1 HSNPFIY
8 SHIFSSYFRK
18 NRLFWAFSHFQS
30 SYSSYH
36 FPNKNQYCVKT
47 IPYFTTF
54 APYYIIIY
62 VIVTS
67 FFLGGLQMKPTYKKT
82 IFACYLGYVI
92 QAIVNNFIPLLFL
105 TFQEEYEISI
115 TKITMLITLNFMI
128 QLVVD
133 LTSAHFIDKIGYRTA
148 ALL

>member
-1 HSNPFIY
+1 
-8 SHIFSSYFRK
+8 
-18 NRLFWAFSHFQS
+18 
-30 SYSSYH
+30 
-36 FPNKNQYCVKT
+36 
-47 IPYFTTF
+47 
-54 APYYIIIY
+54 
-62 VIVTS
+62 
-67 FFLGGLQMKPTYKKT
+67 MKPIYKKT

-105 TFQEEYEISI
+105 TFQGEYEISI

-148 ALL
+148 ALLAHAFTVVGLISLTFLPELFSDAFLGLMISVTIYAIGGGLLEVLLSPIIEALPTDDKEKTMSLLHSFY